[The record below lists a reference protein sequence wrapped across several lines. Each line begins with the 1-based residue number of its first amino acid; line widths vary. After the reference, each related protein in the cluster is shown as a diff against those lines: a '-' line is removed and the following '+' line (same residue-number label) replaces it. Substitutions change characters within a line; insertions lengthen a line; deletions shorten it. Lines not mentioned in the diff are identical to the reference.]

1 MARLN
6 GHDHL
11 DASVSS
17 ALPGSR
23 DRVLDLAEW
32 YQLQEL
38 IGGEDISP
46 FHDPKE
52 VDETTALVSVKTWRG
67 AIRDVLRAT
76 SRQQHAE
83 SE

>member
-1 MARLN
+1 MGRLN

-17 ALPGSR
+17 AMPGTR
-23 DRVLDLAEW
+23 DRIADLAEW
-32 YQLQEL
+32 YHLQKL

-46 FHDPKE
+46 FHEPRQ
-52 VDETTALVSVKTWRG
+52 VDEATAWIARKTWRG

-76 SRQQHAE
+76 DRQQHHE
-83 SE
+83 RE